1 MAFDEIDPVGMDD
14 TMVATTDS
22 EVVGNQHNRSFC
34 WSCNP
39 GLSWTAET
47 TSLFVATSLF
57 ISTTTTISTSVVV
70 AVTPLV
76 VSVVSL
82 LH

>member
-1 MAFDEIDPVGMDD
+1 MAFDEVDPVGMDD

-57 ISTTTTISTSVVV
+57 ISTTTITTSVVV